1 MSGGKWRSVSVYS
14 PLCKEIQKLIDEEKI
29 LFSNINQFVNA
40 VVERAYNE
48 AIERLNNSNQV

>member
-1 MSGGKWRSVSVYS
+1 MSGGKWRSVSVYA

-48 AIERLNNSNQV
+48 AMRQLNNSNQV

>member
-1 MSGGKWRSVSVYS
+1 MSGGKWRSVSVYA